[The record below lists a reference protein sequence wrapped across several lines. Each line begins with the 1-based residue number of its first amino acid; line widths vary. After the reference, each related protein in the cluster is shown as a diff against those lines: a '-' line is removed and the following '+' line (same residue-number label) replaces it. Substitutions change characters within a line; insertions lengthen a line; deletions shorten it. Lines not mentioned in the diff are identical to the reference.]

1 MLEGGSAGGEAGGG
15 GVGMVGHERN
25 NLDVVLNGCPTGS
38 SRSVDPDVVPPPPF
52 TGLGLLGL
60 GVVRGLA
67 DAFRIKVFGYPTGPS
82 SASFRGLV
90 DFVIRWL

>member
-25 NLDVVLNGCPTGS
+25 NLDVVINGCPTGS

-67 DAFRIKVFGYPTGPS
+67 DAFPIRCSGIQLGPLQRVS
-82 SASFRGLV
+82 GG
-90 DFVIRWL
+90 